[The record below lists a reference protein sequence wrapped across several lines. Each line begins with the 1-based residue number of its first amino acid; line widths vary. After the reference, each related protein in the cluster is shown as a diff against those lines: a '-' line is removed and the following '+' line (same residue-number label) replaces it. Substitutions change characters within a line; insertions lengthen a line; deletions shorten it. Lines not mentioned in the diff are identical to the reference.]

1 MRRARDGSSA
11 GTACGGAPMSLTLL
25 LCLVLLS
32 APFLIVLLGSDDD
45 NFV

>member
-1 MRRARDGSSA
+1 
-11 GTACGGAPMSLTLL
+11 MSLTLL